1 MKESIYII
9 TCLMLFSCGNSIK
22 NDKTNHEE
30 SLYMPTPETTSKQND
45 DVPLHPET
53 GVLKA
58 IKVKDSVVNITIN
71 GDTAGHEYVDLGLP
85 SGTLWATTNLGA
97 KSAELIGN
105 CYAWGET
112 RIFKENKKY
121 KFEKNGKLTKYCVDS
136 LKGVV
141 DSLFVLQPKDDAA
154 TAGWGPLWCMP
165 TNLQMNELIKYCRK
179 DILYDD
185 FMVGGILLTSNTN
198 GNKLFLPFRNV
209 TTYWTSSID
218 WQENERADFFIE
230 PHPNESISIECGLR
244 RSGALIRPVVKN
256 EVNIQKAKKR
266 IDQCYNGIYPYS
278 CGPSLKDRVNVDSKA
293 KYQGGV
299 DSLKEY
305 IKRNTVYP
313 KWAREQGIKGKS
325 IIRFVVEKNGTL
337 SHVDT
342 LRTFNIELD
351 KEAIRVVKS
360 MKGWMPAKKGNF
372 AVRSRVVCPV
382 PFGTDE

>member
-1 MKESIYII
+1 
-9 TCLMLFSCGNSIK
+9 
-22 NDKTNHEE
+22 
-30 SLYMPTPETTSKQND
+30 
-45 DVPLHPET
+45 
-53 GVLKA
+53 
-58 IKVKDSVVNITIN
+58 
-71 GDTAGHEYVDLGLP
+71 
-85 SGTLWATTNLGA
+85 
-97 KSAELIGN
+97 
-105 CYAWGET
+105 
-112 RIFKENKKY
+112 
-121 KFEKNGKLTKYCVDS
+121 
-136 LKGVV
+136 
-141 DSLFVLQPKDDAA
+141 
-154 TAGWGPLWCMP
+154 
-165 TNLQMNELIKYCRK
+165 MNELIKYCRK

-244 RSGALIRPVVKN
+244 SSGALIRPVVKN
-256 EVNIQKAKKR
+256 EVNIQKAMKR